1 LASCEFFNINPNLF
15 LQIQDKDAKPASGI
29 AIWQASIFIAAQ
41 IAGSGVLALPKAASD
56 AGMGIQINLVDDG
69 NY

>member
-1 LASCEFFNINPNLF
+1 VHRDCKLVTQHNFSACF
-15 LQIQDKDAKPASGI
+15 QIQEKPLKPTGI

-56 AGMGIQINLVDDG
+56 AGTFS
-69 NY
+69 